1 MGLFGFL
8 KNVGSKILNKDSE
21 AQDIKK
27 HIEANIDSSSINN
40 LDVKFD
46 NGTAILSGECPD
58 QAVQEKVIL
67 LAGNVEGVEN
77 INSEALVLAEGAPTA
92 EVKFYTIKSGDT
104 LSGIAKEVYGDPM
117 KYPVIFENNRE
128 VIKDPDLIYP
138 GQQIRIPAL

>member
-21 AQDIKK
+21 GQDIKK
-27 HIEANIDSSSINN
+27 HLEASIDTALVKN

-46 NGTAILSGECPD
+46 NGTAILSGECQD
-58 QAVQEKVIL
+58 QAVQEKIIL

-77 INSEALVLAEGAPTA
+77 INSEALVLAEGAEIA
-92 EVKFYTIKSGDT
+92 DVKFYTIKSGDT
-104 LSGIAKEVYGDPM
+104 LSGIAKEVYGDAM